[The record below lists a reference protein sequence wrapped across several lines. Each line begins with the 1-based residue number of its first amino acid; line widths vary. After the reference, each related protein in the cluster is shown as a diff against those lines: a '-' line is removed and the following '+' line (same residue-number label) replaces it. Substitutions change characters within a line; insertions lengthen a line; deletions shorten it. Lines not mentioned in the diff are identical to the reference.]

1 MSVTMSC
8 LHELSF
14 FSYIDVVFV
23 DGRGH
28 FRCPEMKFENILGG
42 GTIFI
47 RDPVRCTDQPIKPII
62 AKPE

>member
-1 MSVTMSC
+1 MSVSMSC

-28 FRCPEMKFENILGG
+28 FRCQEMKFDIFLGG
-42 GTIFI
+42 GTISI
-47 RDPVRCTDQPIKPII
+47 KGPVRHTDRPTD
-62 AKPE
+62 